1 MDKEIVKE
9 IAKEDVNLYGIASIM
24 DKRKKNQALRISA
37 TRKTYSTI
45 LRSRT
50 AHDKNTSFYLVN

>member
-1 MDKEIVKE
+1 MDKEIAKE

-37 TRKTYSTI
+37 ARKNLFNDI
-45 LRSRT
+45 
-50 AHDKNTSFYLVN
+50 A